1 MRSFKGAEDYH
12 RKSGSYGYE
21 EFNVL
26 LLLHKNKRA
35 KSSDKNISILTVFG
49 SLISNSIQNLKC
61 VRVVNEMVELN
72 KCE

>member
-1 MRSFKGAEDYH
+1 MKTYKGADDNY
-12 RKSGSYGYE
+12 RKRGSYGYE

-35 KSSDKNISILTVFG
+35 KSSDRNISILTVYG
-49 SLISNSIQNLKC
+49 SLISNSIQNFKC
-61 VRVVNEMVELN
+61 VRVVNEMVKLI